1 MSLPVYVRPA
11 WPNDE
16 LSNIGYGKRARQI
29 RPSPREIFVE
39 QAIATPPP
47 SLRSAAGVQS
57 DMPRSDY
64 RSALKRAIITLPTSS
79 MAAETSL
86 LQAAGSTVTW

>member
-1 MSLPVYVRPA
+1 M
-11 WPNDE
+11 
-16 LSNIGYGKRARQI
+16 
-29 RPSPREIFVE
+29 
-39 QAIATPPP
+39 
-47 SLRSAAGVQS
+47 AGVLAKSGRAHVKSLWSKRLRRFRRRSGAPRGVRS
-57 DMPRSDY
+57 DTPSGDY